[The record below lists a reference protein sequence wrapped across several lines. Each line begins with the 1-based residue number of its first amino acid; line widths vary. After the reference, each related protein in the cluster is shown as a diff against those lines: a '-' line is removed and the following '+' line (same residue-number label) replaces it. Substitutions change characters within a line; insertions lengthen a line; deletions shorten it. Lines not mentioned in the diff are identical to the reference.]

1 MIERGIERERER
13 EEEKEEEREREGEKE
28 SERDIYIY
36 IYIYREREIEMFA
49 YWFRMSWSECHGSW
63 NCSRCGV
70 AHHFEGFRVTPTT
83 SI

>member
-1 MIERGIERERER
+1 MIESEREGEKERER
-13 EEEKEEEREREGEKE
+13 EEERERERGGEKE
-28 SERDIYIY
+28 SERDIYT
-36 IYIYREREIEMFA
+36 YIYREREIEMFA
-49 YWFRMSWSECHGSW
+49 YWFRMSWSDCHGSW